1 MHDYVFVTGGVEICP
16 HYDSELKRV
25 MYTPP
30 DALTSADPFDP
41 LLHTYSHEFNTS
53 DWGFITQSDSV
64 TIADTEVKSQ
74 YIGSDS
80 FIQGEIDLTG
90 VYGELYYKTRTGTLN
105 FISQRHD
112 NRTFKSKLVEL
123 FSGKAIKIIPL
134 DDPTYYYEGRIL
146 SVATKMDQYWTTY
159 SFAYK
164 LRPFQQSV
172 YANYN
177 AYEFDELVG
186 TTHTYPEQIILEN
199 VPIPIY
205 RALWDY
211 IDFTREFETEI
222 SEWANYTRNGVVAP
236 NAPVGSQDALIYPVA
251 NLYNDSDF
259 TITPSVMVIRSDE
272 WPVGAII
279 PPDIARA
286 ALLSAS
292 DWYDYAYDKNLE
304 IVFDTYRNAHP
315 YEWYGSKNYEGR
327 YSAWMLSIPPH
338 ESDWVYLEYRGD
350 QGTDPYDPK
359 RAGFIISLRQVRI

>member
-16 HYDSELKRV
+16 HYDSKLKRV

-30 DALTSADPFDP
+30 DVLTSAASDDP
-41 LLHTYSHEFNTS
+41 LLHTYSHEFHTS

-64 TIADTEVKSQ
+64 TIADTEVKGQ

-90 VYGELYYKTRTGTLN
+90 VYGELYYTTRTGTLN

-159 SFAYK
+159 SFPYK

-177 AYEFDELVG
+177 AYELADYVD
-186 TTHTYPEQIILEN
+186 QIILPD

-211 IDFTREFETEI
+211 IDFTREFEV
-222 SEWANYTRNGVVAP
+222 SASSWGNWARNGVVAP
-236 NAPVGSQDALIYPVA
+236 GNSTPIVEGATTATA
-251 NLYNDSDF
+251 AMLYNDSDF
-259 TITPSVMVIRSDE
+259 TVTPNILLLRSAG
-272 WPVGAII
+272 WPTGGVI
-279 PPDIARA
+279 PPDIARSG
-286 ALLSAS
+286 LSTTA
-292 DWYDYAYDKNLE
+292 WETYARLKNLE
-304 IVFDTYRNAHP
+304 VVFNVLGRSQD
-315 YEWYGSKNYEGR
+315 WYGSKYYDGN
-327 YSAWMLSIPPH
+327 YSAWMFYVPPH
-338 ESDWVYLEYRGD
+338 GIAVIDLYYHGN
-350 QGTDPYDPK
+350 QGTLSNPK
-359 RAGFIISLRQVRI
+359 YAGFIISLRQVRI